1 MRIGLIDVD
10 GHSGFPNLALMK
22 ISAYH
27 KSKGDSVEWYQ
38 PMFSEHMDKVYMSKV
53 FSFTPDYEY
62 YIDADSVIR
71 GGTGYC
77 ISMQDGKEVY
87 DKSKDHVLPYEI
99 EHQYPDYS
107 IYGITDT
114 AYGYMTRGCPRGC
127 SFCIVEKKEGKRAY
141 TVAPLSEFWNGQKNI
156 KLLDPNPIA
165 VPDWRDNLQQLIDSK
180 ALVDFTQGVDI
191 RLMTPEKAE
200 YIRQI
205 RVKTVHFAWDR
216 YRDKDMIVP
225 KFKAFKEVTGWP
237 YQKLITYCLT
247 NFDSTLEQDLE
258 RVYTLRDLGFNP
270 DVRIYEKYSLPKGHI
285 LIKLQRFVNNRM
297 IFNSVKRFEDYDK
310 LTAEQREYVKG
321 LNV

>member
-10 GHSGFPNLALMK
+10 GHNFPNLALMK

-27 KSKGDSVEWYQ
+27 KSNGDSVEWYQ
-38 PMFSEHMDKVYMSKV
+38 PMFSGHMDKVYMSKV

-165 VPDWRDNLQQLIDSK
+165 VPDWKDNLQQLIDSK

-216 YRDKDMIVP
+216 YQDKDMIVP
-225 KFKAFKEVTGWP
+225 KFRAFQEVTGWGR
-237 YQKLITYCLT
+237 QKMIVYVLT
-247 NFDSTLEQDLE
+247 NYDTTLEQDLE
-258 RVYTLRDLGFNP
+258 RVYTLRDLGYSP
-270 DVRIYEKYSLPKGHI
+270 DVRIYEKYTLPKHHI
-285 LIKLQRFVNNRM
+285 LMKLQRYVNSPM
-297 IFNSVKRFEDYDK
+297 IFNTVKRFDDYDK
-310 LTAEQREYVKG
+310 LTPEQRDYVKG
-321 LNV
+321 LNA